1 MIFDNI
7 AYERPGATEADV
19 LRAAGATLVDGFA
32 RRLPEG
38 YESFVGERGA
48 PLSDG
53 ERQRV
58 SIARAYVRNPPILTL
73 DEPTRSRSERRQQGL
88 GLEAAGCGRPGPM
101 SALRKEVPCFG
112 SARSTCFPVTRAKTT
127 TTRAKTTTSSEP
139 STTFV

>member
-19 LRAAGATLVDGFA
+19 LRAAGAALVDGFA

-73 DEPTRSRSERRQQGL
+73 DEPTRSRSERRQQDWVW
-88 GLEAAGCGRPGPM
+88 RPSGT
-101 SALRKEVPCFG
+101 G
-112 SARSTCFPVTRAKTT
+112 ARVRY
-127 TTRAKTTTSSEP
+127 RR
-139 STTFV
+139 